1 MQLYRS
7 NYEPLL
13 FDTVAHSNAIILNY
27 VPSKDCEQRYE
38 SFMALYDLLPE
49 PQAEAIT
56 ENFRTIFEWWEK
68 RTTILWVERLILNQ
82 WQIKIIMYKMTETYV
97 LHIPIV

>member
-27 VPSKDCEQRYE
+27 VPSKDCEKRYD
-38 SFMALYDLLPE
+38 SFMALLDLLPE
-49 PQAEAIT
+49 AQAKAIT
-56 ENFRTIFEWWEK
+56 ENIQTICGPSGK
-68 RTTILWVERLILNQ
+68 HTLD
-82 WQIKIIMYKMTETYV
+82 
-97 LHIPIV
+97 

>member
-27 VPSKDCEQRYE
+27 VPSKDCKQRYE
-38 SFMALYDLLPE
+38 SFMELLDLLPE
-49 PQAEAIT
+49 AQANAIT
-56 ENFRTIFEWWEK
+56 EKLGTIREPSCK
-68 RTTILWVERLILNQ
+68 HTLD
-82 WQIKIIMYKMTETYV
+82 
-97 LHIPIV
+97 